1 MICFVA
7 AEHNF
12 YPQKKPQQCPH
23 WDLAK
28 TFDAKMLMRLWD
40 GKIGVALN
48 RMKVS
53 MELKSKLLQN
63 VMVTPCYKCDDSA
76 VSKSLIVRLVGWF
89 SMFRPMKLKLT
100 ATKSIPVY
108 KCAHKLNEHILTID
122 FSVQKGTHGT
132 NGQYTVTEQNQ
143 F

>member
-1 MICFVA
+1 MGGLTIGMLMLMEGWAGRVEVICFVA

-40 GKIGVALN
+40 SKIGIALN

-63 VMVTPCYKCDDSA
+63 VMVRHVTN
-76 VSKSLIVRLVGWF
+76 VMIV
-89 SMFRPMKLKLT
+89 
-100 ATKSIPVY
+100 
-108 KCAHKLNEHILTID
+108 H
-122 FSVQKGTHGT
+122 SVRAW
-132 NGQYTVTEQNQ
+132 
-143 F
+143 

>member
-1 MICFVA
+1 MLVGQQDRHCSKSNESINGTEIKTVA
-7 AEHNF
+7 KCH
-12 YPQKKPQQCPH
+12 
-23 WDLAK
+23 
-28 TFDAKMLMRLWD
+28 
-40 GKIGVALN
+40 G
-48 RMKVS
+48 
-53 MELKSKLLQN
+53 
-63 VMVTPCYKCDDSA
+63 TPCYKCDDSA
-76 VSKSLIVRLVGWF
+76 LSPSLIVHLVGWF

>member
-63 VMVTPCYKCDDSA
+63 VMVTPCYKCDDS
-76 VSKSLIVRLVGWF
+76 SLTKRPALDSTSGWLVFHVPAYEAKVNGHQIH
-89 SMFRPMKLKLT
+89 P
-100 ATKSIPVY
+100 
-108 KCAHKLNEHILTID
+108 C
-122 FSVQKGTHGT
+122 VQVCTQIK
-132 NGQYTVTEQNQ
+132 
-143 F
+143 